1 MGVYEENNSTE
12 QVSFLTDMW
21 SLLRS
26 WVFMMFAVSNFLT
39 SLGYPIPYTFVP
51 VTFWYSFIENLRQ
64 LRVDWNFLVK
74 YAFVGVF
81 LNIDF
86 IERQRKGERVH

>member
-64 LRVDWNFLVK
+64 LRVDWKFLVK
-74 YAFVGVF
+74 YAFVGGVS
-81 LNIDF
+81 
-86 IERQRKGERVH
+86 QH

>member
-1 MGVYEENNSTE
+1 MGYEENTSTE

-51 VTFWYSFIENLRQ
+51 VTFWHLENLKFFGWGFNCTI
-64 LRVDWNFLVK
+64 LLPN
-74 YAFVGVF
+74 
-81 LNIDF
+81 
-86 IERQRKGERVH
+86 

>member
-1 MGVYEENNSTE
+1 MGYEENTSTE

-64 LRVDWNFLVK
+64 LRVDWKFLVK
-74 YAFVGVF
+74 YAFVGGVS
-81 LNIDF
+81 
-86 IERQRKGERVH
+86 QH

>member
-64 LRVDWNFLVK
+64 L
-74 YAFVGVF
+74 
-81 LNIDF
+81 
-86 IERQRKGERVH
+86 

>member
-64 LRVDWNFLVK
+64 LRVDWKYLVK
-74 YAFVGVF
+74 YAFVGGVS
-81 LNIDF
+81 
-86 IERQRKGERVH
+86 QH